1 VTAADRALD
10 AALASGLVD
19 VADTAVIMIDLDIV
33 RRQYERAV
41 AAFPPTAHHAVA
53 IKSNPLVCV
62 LSELAAWGAHAE
74 AASAEELLL
83 ARVAGFADRTVW
95 DSPAKTR
102 REIHDALEDPPGLTN
117 VDSFAELERYPPGRT
132 VRLGLR
138 INPERRP
145 DTIASLATGVSGS
158 KFGVG
163 ISERERIIEA
173 FALEPRLRC
182 LHVHS
187 GSNSRSLDPMVEGV
201 AAVVALAD
209 EINRGAGKPQI
220 DTIDIG
226 GGLPWSESADEPLS
240 VERYATA
247 LRSTVPRLFDGTYR
261 IVTEFGR
268 YHHLGAGTT
277 ATRVEYVKQSG
288 SSDIAVVHVGA
299 DSFVR
304 EVYDRDNWALS
315 LRRHGGG
322 ASNVHDATSDSN
334 GSSAQ
339 RVDVVGPLCF
349 EGDFLERDTAGLD
362 PVEGGWL
369 MIDQTG
375 ANTFSLW
382 SRHCS
387 RALPKVLLYEGAD
400 PARTVRI
407 GKDRQS
413 ALDAISAWS

>member
-1 VTAADRALD
+1 MTAPDRALD
-10 AALASGLVD
+10 AALESGLAD
-19 VADTAVIMIDLDIV
+19 DADTSVILIDLATV
-33 RRQYERAV
+33 RRQFDRV
-41 AAFPPTAHHAVA
+41 RAAFPAGACHAVA
-53 IKSNPLVCV
+53 VKSNPLTCV
-62 LSELAAWGAHAE
+62 LSELASWGAHAE

-83 ARVAGFADRTVW
+83 ARVAGFDGRTVW

-102 REIHDALEDPPGLTN
+102 REIDDALDDPPWLTN
-117 VDSFAELERYPPGRT
+117 VDSFAELERYPPGRSLQ
-132 VRLGLR
+132 LGLR

-145 DTIASLATGVSGS
+145 DTIASLATGVAGS

-163 ISERERIIEA
+163 ISERDRIVEVVG
-173 FALEPRLRC
+173 LEPRLRC

-187 GSNSRSLDPMVEGV
+187 GSNSRSLEPMVEGV

-209 EINRGAGKPQI
+209 EINDGSDTPQI
-220 DTIDIG
+220 TTIDIG
-226 GGLPWSESADEPLS
+226 GGLPWSESADDPLS
-240 VERYATA
+240 VERYANA
-247 LRSTVPRLFDGTYR
+247 LRSRVPRLFDGRYR

-268 YHHLGAGTT
+268 FYHQGAGTT
-277 ATRVEYVKQSG
+277 ATRVEYVKRSG
-288 SSDIAVVHVGA
+288 TSEVAVVHVGA

-304 EVYDRDNWALS
+304 EVYDRDNWSLT
-315 LRRHGGG
+315 LRRRSGETFR
-322 ASNVHDATSDSN
+322 SNERESCDD
-334 GSSAQ
+334 

-349 EGDFLERDTAGLD
+349 EGDFLQRDVAGID

-387 RALPKVLLYEGAD
+387 RAFPKVLLYEGAE
-400 PARTVRI
+400 PVRTVRI

-413 ALDAISAWS
+413 PLDAISAWS

>member
-1 VTAADRALD
+1 MSSPDRALD
-10 AALASGLVD
+10 AALESGLVD
-19 VADTAVIMIDLDIV
+19 DADTAVILIDLATV
-33 RRQYERAV
+33 RRQFDRV
-41 AAFPPTAHHAVA
+41 RAAFPSDARHAVA
-53 IKSNPLVCV
+53 VKSNPLTCV
-62 LSELAAWGAHAE
+62 LSELASWGAHAE

-83 ARVAGFADRTVW
+83 AHVAGFDGRTVW

-102 REIHDALEDPPGLTN
+102 REIDEALDDPPWLTN
-117 VDSFAELERYPPGRT
+117 VDSFAELERYPPGRSLQ
-132 VRLGLR
+132 LGLR

-145 DTIASLATGVSGS
+145 DTIASLATGVAGS

-163 ISERERIIEA
+163 ISEHDRIIEV

-187 GSNSRSLDPMVEGV
+187 GSNSRSLEPMVEGV

-209 EINRGAGKPQI
+209 EINDRSDTPQI
-220 DTIDIG
+220 IIIDIG
-226 GGLPWSESADEPLS
+226 GGLPWSESTDDVLS
-240 VERYATA
+240 VERYAEA
-247 LRSTVPRLFDGTYR
+247 LRTQVPRLFDGTYQ

-268 YHHLGAGTT
+268 FYHQGAGTT
-277 ATRVEYVKQSG
+277 ATRVEYVKRSG
-288 SSDIAVVHVGA
+288 TSDVAVVHVGA

-304 EVYDRDNWALS
+304 EVYDRDNWSLT
-315 LRRHGGG
+315 LRRRDAE
-322 ASNVHDATSDSN
+322 ASR
-334 GSSAQ
+334 SSERESSVD

-349 EGDFLERDTAGLD
+349 EGDFLQRDVAGID

-387 RALPKVLLYEGAD
+387 RAFPKVLLYDGAE
-400 PARTVRI
+400 PVRTVRI
-407 GKDRQS
+407 GKGRQS
-413 ALDAISAWS
+413 PLDAISAWS